1 MSEVILIKNMVC
13 RHCITAVQSAF
24 EKAGIPVDSI
34 ELGKALMSRQLS
46 PDENSRLEEALH
58 DLGFEIISGHEE
70 AIVEAAKRA
79 IMHHVRSE
87 SECRFKLSSCIEKQ
101 LGLPY
106 SNVSRIFSRLEGR
119 TLEKYH
125 IAQKVERVKEL
136 LQGGEHTLEEI
147 ADMAGYSSAAHLSRQ
162 FKAVTGM
169 SPTRFIQT
177 SGTRKPLNEI

>member
-1 MSEVILIKNMVC
+1 MNEVILIKNMVC

-34 ELGKALMSRQLS
+34 ELGKALMPRRLS

-58 DLGFEIISGHEE
+58 GLGFEIISGHEE

-79 IMHHVRSE
+79 IMHHVRNE

-106 SNVSRIFSRLEGR
+106 PNVSRIFSRLEGR

-136 LQGGEHTLEEI
+136 LQHNEYTLSEI
-147 ADMAGYSSAAHLSRQ
+147 ADMVDYSSAAHLSRQ
-162 FKAVTGM
+162 FKSVTGM
-169 SPTRFIQT
+169 TPTEYLKGPRERIDLSQ
-177 SGTRKPLNEI
+177 I

>member
-24 EKAGIPVDSI
+24 EKAGILVDSI

-79 IMHHVRSE
+79 IMHHVRNE

-106 SNVSRIFSRLEGR
+106 SNVSRIFSRLEAVSYTHL
-119 TLEKYH
+119 TL
-125 IAQKVERVKEL
+125 
-136 LQGGEHTLEEI
+136 
-147 ADMAGYSSAAHLSRQ
+147 
-162 FKAVTGM
+162 
-169 SPTRFIQT
+169 PTT
-177 SGTRKPLNEI
+177 